1 MSSRREFTRALKA
14 EMLKRAMD
22 GKGQIRCEGCGLNI
36 TGKVIEFDHIV
47 AEALVLDKTVPLTS
61 RDGRVL
67 GRDCCHRV
75 PGGKTAQDCSDIAE
89 AKRREARHLGIRRSE
104 QGRRKGFGRQ
114 ESDLS
119 RSSPSSL
126 VEIDHV
132 IEQGSAPLPKP
143 NALRPNAYDAAP

>member
-1 MSSRREFTRALKA
+1 MSSRREFTRAQKA

-22 GKGQIRCEGCGLNI
+22 GQGQIRCEGCGLNI

-47 AEALVLDKTVPLTS
+47 AEALVLDKTVLLTS

-75 PGGKTAQDCSDIAE
+75 PGGKTARDCGDIAE

-104 QGRRKGFGRQ
+104 QARRTGFGRPAPQ
-114 ESDLS
+114 RTAS
-119 RSSPSSL
+119 RPL
-126 VEIDHV
+126 AKPAAWR
-132 IEQGSAPLPKP
+132 GSGA
-143 NALRPNAYDAAP
+143 ATVQAAPGDQREVGCDRDPC

>member
-1 MSSRREFTRALKA
+1 MSARREFTPAQKA

-67 GRDCCHRV
+67 GRDCCHRA
-75 PGGKTAQDCSDIAE
+75 PNGKTAQDCSDIAE

-104 QGRRKGFGRQ
+104 QDRRKGFTRPPPQ
-114 ESDLS
+114 RTAS
-119 RSSPSSL
+119 RPLAKPAAWRDFGAASATPS
-126 VEIDHV
+126 VREEHAFFCDR
-132 IEQGSAPLPKP
+132 E
-143 NALRPNAYDAAP
+143 D

>member
-1 MSSRREFTRALKA
+1 MSARREFTRAQKA

-47 AEALVLDKTVPLTS
+47 AEALVLDKTVSLTS
-61 RDGRVL
+61 HDGRVL

-104 QGRRKGFGRQ
+104 QDRRKGFGR
-114 ESDLS
+114 
-119 RSSPSSL
+119 P
-126 VEIDHV
+126 V
-132 IEQGSAPLPKP
+132 P
-143 NALRPNAYDAAP
+143 